1 MMMIPVPLI
10 NSSYPMVGDFQQG
23 VISLQL
29 FTLILMNMGILLK
42 HRQLVLMTT
51 GRAIIRVG
59 VIVQD
64 TQCILE
70 MIQI

>member
-1 MMMIPVPLI
+1 MMIQLPLT
-10 NSSYPMVGDFQQG
+10 NSSYPMVGDFQQEM
-23 VISLQL
+23 ISLQL
-29 FTLILMNMGILLK
+29 FTLILMNMGILLL
-42 HRQLVLMTT
+42 HRQSVLMTT
-51 GRAIIRVG
+51 GRAIIRVD